1 MLPVSLNYEKAA
13 AIFRMNIE
21 NYPQS
26 GNTYDSY
33 ADALIAM
40 KDTAAAITN
49 YEKAFAITKA
59 EETRQK
65 LDKLLGKS
73 VFTLTEKELKK
84 YVGAFEFEG
93 IALTATTSLKEN
105 ILWVSAPGQGD
116 FELVPLSPN
125 TFSVKGI
132 SGYTL
137 KFDMDGD
144 KTVGLT
150 AIQPNGTFKAH
161 VKK

>member
-1 MLPVSLNYEKAA
+1 
-13 AIFRMNIE
+13 MNLE

-33 ADALIAM
+33 ADALLAM

-49 YEKAFAITKA
+49 FKKAYAITKS
-59 EETRQK
+59 EDTKQK
-65 LDKLLGKS
+65 LDKLMGNPT
-73 VFTLTEKELKK
+73 FTLSTKELEK

-93 IALTATTSLKEN
+93 IALTATTSMKEN
-105 ILWVSAPGQGD
+105 ALWVSAPGQGD

-125 TFSVKGI
+125 TFSVKGV

-137 KFDMDGD
+137 KFEMNGE
-144 KTVGLT
+144 KPVSLT
-150 AIQPNGTFKAH
+150 AIQPNGTFKAN